1 MSEKFGKR
9 GWLASSF
16 GARVLALAYGS
27 FELGRASAGYFD
39 RELDARAAGPA
50 QAQPARSPDENDSLR
65 HRVAVAEVDQRVD
78 RQAQTDA
85 QQMMGELQAET
96 ARQKQELQF
105 YRGLVVRQYGSGTLR
120 VQELRVRAEEEERRF
135 RVLITLVQAAT
146 RDTVANGTVTF
157 AVEGRQ
163 GKEAATLPLAEI
175 EIDERK
181 QFPFSLR
188 FFQQIEV
195 PIELPLDFEPERLHV
210 EYQLGRNRRALE
222 ADVRLARGRRG
233 DAGALTPRDPEP
245 TIDRRTDPAWKQT

>member
-1 MSEKFGKR
+1 MAGISR
-9 GWLASSF
+9 RSRS
-16 GARVLALAYGS
+16 LALAYGT
-27 FELGRASAGYFD
+27 FELGRASAGYFVVSSMLE
-39 RELDARAAGPA
+39 RLDLRKRNQVLA
-50 QAQPARSPDENDSLR
+50 DENDLLR

-120 VQELRVRAEEEERRF
+120 VQELSVRAEEEERRY

-163 GKEAATLPLAEI
+163 GNGNRDAAARGDRDRQAQAVPVLAALLPA
-175 EIDERK
+175 DRGADRAAAG
-181 QFPFSLR
+181 FRARAPPCG
-188 FFQQIEV
+188 V
-195 PIELPLDFEPERLHV
+195 PA
-210 EYQLGRNRRALE
+210 RAQSRAVE

-233 DAGALTPRDPEP
+233 RGGALTLRGPDP
-245 TIDRRTDPAWKQT
+245 TIRQPDRPGTGKKS

>member
-9 GWLASSF
+9 RWLATF
-16 GARVLALAYGS
+16 AALGILALAWGA
-27 FELGRASAGYFD
+27 FELGRASAGYFVVSSMLE
-39 RELDARAAGPA
+39 RLDLRKRN
-50 QAQPARSPDENDSLR
+50 QALSDENDELR

-85 QQMMGELQAET
+85 QQMMGELQVET

-105 YRGLVVRQYGSGTLR
+105 YRGLVVRQYGSGALR
-120 VQELRVRAEEEERRF
+120 VQELSVRAEEEERQY

-163 GKEAATLPLAEI
+163 GAETAILPLADI
-175 EIDERK
+175 EVDERK

-195 PIELPLDFEPERLHV
+195 PIELPLDFQPQRLHV
-210 EYQLGRNRRALE
+210 EYLLGRNREPSKQTFDWRVE
-222 ADVRLARGRRG
+222 GG
-233 DAGALTPRDPEP
+233 DAPAL
-245 TIDRRTDPAWKQT
+245 